1 MWSRW
6 TTKHNHPWFALAYH
20 LFRLIPS
27 NWYEPIFFCLNA
39 DLEVKTRTIEGAY
52 LNLQVTSIGKL
63 TWIRISGYPKL
74 ALKEGQSYNMFKIT
88 ANTPLYSVY
97 RRINISPTLGIVFSM
112 SSADAEAIITPFGGD
127 ISTTTG
133 VNVSECYIMK

>member
-1 MWSRW
+1 M
-6 TTKHNHPWFALAYH
+6 
-20 LFRLIPS
+20 
-27 NWYEPIFFCLNA
+27 
-39 DLEVKTRTIEGAY
+39 EVKTRTIEGAY